1 MTPRAIPIDQFP
13 EPEPKVRPWTNRAP
27 RKQPTARERGHSG
40 PYVPWVAVRS
50 VALDQEDED
59 R

>member
-1 MTPRAIPIDQFP
+1 MTPVPIPLADWP
-13 EPEPKVRPWTNRAP
+13 EPEPKVRAWTNKPP

-40 PYVPWVAVRS
+40 PYVPWVAISRR
-50 VALDQEDED
+50 EDDD